1 MANCKPDLPQFFHTG
16 CSRLKYPGSASH
28 KSPPMKAESSKLC
41 SCWLPLTAH
50 REGQSWRVEG
60 EQKVN
65 AGSWGHNGG
74 KKGKAKKG
82 GHCKMKHYFIQSLS
96 IRQWKGRNYQKTIG
110 SDLVLA
116 ASRAL
121 DQWQTP
127 SGYGS
132 AAVKSST
139 MTAQRERAQVSTAKV
154 WQSGEKKPQ
163 THTTYPSEFQQR
175 SCLKEIS
182 YFPWGK

>member
-1 MANCKPDLPQFFHTG
+1 
-16 CSRLKYPGSASH
+16 
-28 KSPPMKAESSKLC
+28 
-41 SCWLPLTAH
+41 
-50 REGQSWRVEG
+50 
-60 EQKVN
+60 
-65 AGSWGHNGG
+65 
-74 KKGKAKKG
+74 
-82 GHCKMKHYFIQSLS
+82 MKHYFIQSLP

-139 MTAQRERAQVSTAKV
+139 MTAHGERAQVSTAKV
-154 WQSGEKKPQ
+154 WQSGKKSPKLTQHIPQ
-163 THTTYPSEFQQR
+163 S
-175 SCLKEIS
+175 SSK
-182 YFPWGK
+182 GAV